1 MNLPLA
7 PLIAAVAGGLAA
19 LGVAMIPVP
28 ALEALVMDSGL
39 PSILAGAEPPLG
51 ATARL
56 AVALGTGVFV
66 GAFMWLSAFI
76 LLGSRGLTIGEVED
90 IAADSEA
97 VPLPVLRRADA
108 HPDAPPRPPLLATRD
123 LGRPFLEIRAAAP
136 APVEP
141 EDEHIDFDA
150 IFPPRAITPPKAPEP
165 AAPEPAPE
173 PAAELPEP
181 VAAAEPEPA
190 VEAPEV
196 SEVYPMEAPISA
208 SEPVAEAPEHHESHD
223 MHARARQPFAEQT
236 LPTDFDQ
243 PLSAFDPQAIP
254 AVPKPAPVPLAPLRR
269 TPRPSIFDESERF
282 EIFELTPA
290 VRRHVPEELA
300 AEAPVLPPRRER
312 IVRPETDASIHA
324 LLDRL
329 ERGVADK
336 GLASAAP
343 PQPKQHERGLEE
355 ALVTLRNLAR
365 RTA

>member
-39 PSILAGAEPPLG
+39 PSILAAAEPPLG
-51 ATARL
+51 TTARL
-56 AVALGTGVFV
+56 AVALGTGAFV

-76 LLGSRGLTIGEVED
+76 LLGSRGLTIGEAED
-90 IAADSEA
+90 IALDPEE

-123 LGRPFLEIRAAAP
+123 LGRPFLEIHAATPAPPAP
-136 APVEP
+136 AP

-150 IFPPRAITPPKAPEP
+150 IFPPRAITPPKEPVAPAP
-165 AAPEPAPE
+165 APVVVPVAAAAPEP
-173 PAAELPEP
+173 
-181 VAAAEPEPA
+181 VIT
-190 VEAPEV
+190 VPEV
-196 SEVYPMEAPISA
+196 SEVHPMQATIP
-208 SEPVAEAPEHHESHD
+208 APEPIVETPEGHEGRD
-223 MHARARQPFAEQT
+223 VHARARQPLAEQE
-236 LPTDFDQ
+236 LPADFDQ

-269 TPRPSIFDESERF
+269 SPRPSIFEESERF

-290 VRRHVPEELA
+290 VRRHVPEPA
-300 AEAPVLPPRRER
+300 AEVPVLPPRGER

-324 LLDRL
+324 LLERL

-336 GLASAAP
+336 GLAPATP
-343 PQPKQHERGLEE
+343 PTPKQHERGLEE

>member
-1 MNLPLA
+1 VVAHAPGERMNLPLA

-19 LGVAMIPVP
+19 LAVAMIPGP

-39 PSILAGAEPPLG
+39 PSVLSASEPPLG
-51 ATARL
+51 LTARL
-56 AVALGTGVFV
+56 ALALGTGGFV
-66 GAFMWLSAFI
+66 AAFIWLSAFI
-76 LLGSRGLTIGEVED
+76 LLGSRGLTIGG
-90 IAADSEA
+90 ADAPADPEQ

-123 LGRPFLEIRAAAP
+123 LGKPFLEVHAAP
-136 APVEP
+136 AKMP
-141 EDEHIDFDA
+141 EDDHIDFDK
-150 IFPPRAITPPKAPEP
+150 IFPPRRATSAPASAVP
-165 AAPEPAPE
+165 SPEPAPIVAVRE
-173 PAAELPEP
+173 SAAERPEVGEAYAGAAPMSLPELP
-181 VAAAEPEPA
+181 TRHAPLPLPA
-190 VEAPEV
+190 P
-196 SEVYPMEAPISA
+196 SELP
-208 SEPVAEAPEHHESHD
+208 
-223 MHARARQPFAEQT
+223 

-243 PLSAFDPQAIP
+243 PLSAFDPAAIP

-282 EIFELTPA
+282 EIFELTPPVRPAPPPAA
-290 VRRHVPEELA
+290 VASDTPTRD
-300 AEAPVLPPRRER
+300 R

-336 GLASAAP
+336 GLAP
-343 PQPKQHERGLEE
+343 THQPKAAERGLEE

>member
-39 PSILAGAEPPLG
+39 PSILAAAEPPLG
-51 ATARL
+51 LTARL
-56 AVALGTGVFV
+56 AVALGAGAFV

-76 LLGSRGLTIGEVED
+76 LLGSRGLTIGGDAEPV
-90 IAADSEA
+90 DSEEVA
-97 VPLPVLRRADA
+97 LPVLRRADA

-123 LGRPFLEIRAAAP
+123 LGRPFLEVRAA

-141 EDEHIDFDA
+141 EDERVDFEV
-150 IFPPRAITPPKAPEP
+150 IFPPRPMTPPVAIVAP
-165 AAPEPAPE
+165 
-173 PAAELPEP
+173 
-181 VAAAEPEPA
+181 
-190 VEAPEV
+190 
-196 SEVYPMEAPISA
+196 
-208 SEPVAEAPEHHESHD
+208 EPVAEAPKVHEVHANDVDESIVEAAEVRAEELPEPLVEALPLIEQD
-223 MHARARQPFAEQT
+223 MPV
-236 LPTDFDQ
+236 DFDQ

-282 EIFELTPA
+282 EIFELTPP
-290 VRRHVPEELA
+290 VRAHVPPPLP
-300 AEAPVLPPRRER
+300 EAPVAPPRER

-324 LLDRL
+324 LLERL

-336 GLASAAP
+336 QIAATP
-343 PQPKQHERGLEE
+343 RAQARAQERGLED

>member
-39 PSILAGAEPPLG
+39 PSILAAAEPPLG
-51 ATARL
+51 LTARL
-56 AVALGTGVFV
+56 AVALGAGAFV

-76 LLGSRGLTIGEVED
+76 LLGSRGLTIGGGDVE
-90 IAADSEA
+90 AVDSEA

-123 LGRPFLEIRAAAP
+123 LGRPFLEVRAAAP
-136 APVEP
+136 AEV
-141 EDEHIDFDA
+141 EDEQVDFEVL
-150 IFPPRAITPPKAPEP
+150 FPPRPMTAPVLTLVP
-165 AAPEPAPE
+165 
-173 PAAELPEP
+173 
-181 VAAAEPEPA
+181 
-190 VEAPEV
+190 
-196 SEVYPMEAPISA
+196 
-208 SEPVAEAPEHHESHD
+208 EPVAEAPE
-223 MHARARQPFAEQT
+223 MHADDADERIVEAVEVHDIRGEDLAEPVVEA
-236 LPTDFDQ
+236 LPLIEQDMPVDFDQ

-282 EIFELTPA
+282 EIFELTPP
-290 VRRHVPEELA
+290 VRPHVPPPLP
-300 AEAPVLPPRRER
+300 EAPVAPPRER
-312 IVRPETDASIHA
+312 IVRPETDASVHA
-324 LLDRL
+324 LLERL

-336 GLASAAP
+336 QITTSRAQAR
-343 PQPKQHERGLEE
+343 QQERGLEE

>member
-7 PLIAAVAGGLAA
+7 PLIALVAGGLAA

-39 PSILAGAEPPLG
+39 PSVLSMAEPPLG
-51 ATARL
+51 MTARI
-56 AVALGTGVFV
+56 AVALGSGAFV

-76 LLGSRGLTIGEVED
+76 LLGSRGLTIGGDAEPV
-90 IAADSEA
+90 DSEEVA
-97 VPLPVLRRADA
+97 VPVLRRADA

-123 LGRPFLEIRAAAP
+123 LGRPFLEVSAAAP
-136 APVEP
+136 AEVE
-141 EDEHIDFDA
+141 EKVDFDA
-150 IFPPRAITPPKAPEP
+150 IFPPRPMSAP
-165 AAPEPAPE
+165 
-173 PAAELPEP
+173 
-181 VAAAEPEPA
+181 VT
-190 VEAPEV
+190 VEAPETV
-196 SEVYPMEAPISA
+196 EICTVQAPISA
-208 SEPVAEAPEHHESHD
+208 PEPVVPAPESTESHD
-223 MHARARQPFAEQT
+223 IHAREAAQPLAEQE

-269 TPRPSIFDESERF
+269 QPRPSIFDEGERF
-282 EIFELTPA
+282 EIFELTPP
-290 VRRHVPEELA
+290 VRAHVP
-300 AEAPVLPPRRER
+300 APEQPRER
-312 IVRPETDASIHA
+312 IVRGDTNASVHA

-336 GLASAAP
+336 GLTPTRERKAA
-343 PQPKQHERGLEE
+343 ERGLEE

>member
-39 PSILAGAEPPLG
+39 PSILAAAEPPLG
-51 ATARL
+51 TTARL
-56 AVALGTGVFV
+56 AVALGTGAFV

-76 LLGSRGLTIGEVED
+76 LLGSRGLTIGEAED
-90 IAADSEA
+90 VALDPEE

-123 LGRPFLEIRAAAP
+123 LGRPFLEIRAAVPAP
-136 APVEP
+136 AEP

-165 AAPEPAPE
+165 VVQAPGPAAAAPVPPPVMATAPAPVIAAPEGPE
-173 PAAELPEP
+173 
-181 VAAAEPEPA
+181 
-190 VEAPEV
+190 
-196 SEVYPMEAPISA
+196 SRDI
-208 SEPVAEAPEHHESHD
+208 
-223 MHARARQPFAEQT
+223 HARGFQPLAEQD
-236 LPTDFDQ
+236 LPADFDQ

-290 VRRHVPEELA
+290 VRRHVPEPP
-300 AEAPVLPPRRER
+300 AEAPMPPLPRER
-312 IVRPETDASIHA
+312 IARPETDASIHA
-324 LLDRL
+324 LLERL

-336 GLASAAP
+336 GLAPAAQ
-343 PQPKQHERGLEE
+343 PQPKQQERGLEE

>member
-7 PLIAAVAGGLAA
+7 PLIALVAGGLAA

-39 PSILAGAEPPLG
+39 PSVLAMAEPPLG
-51 ATARL
+51 LTARL
-56 AVALGTGVFV
+56 AVALGSGAFV

-76 LLGSRGLTIGEVED
+76 LLGSRGLTIGGDAEPVDPEEV
-90 IAADSEA
+90 A
-97 VPLPVLRRADA
+97 VPVLRRADA

-123 LGRPFLEIRAAAP
+123 LGRPFLEVRAAAP
-136 APVEP
+136 AAI
-141 EDEHIDFDA
+141 EDDTVDFDA
-150 IFPPRAITPPKAPEP
+150 IFPPRPMTAPVEE
-165 AAPEPAPE
+165 AAT
-173 PAAELPEP
+173 P
-181 VAAAEPEPA
+181 VA
-190 VEAPEV
+190 EV
-196 SEVYPMEAPISA
+196 A
-208 SEPVAEAPEHHESHD
+208 EPVAEAPESHESPDIHA
-223 MHARARQPFAEQT
+223 HARDSLAEQE
-236 LPTDFDQ
+236 LPSDFDQ

-269 TPRPSIFDESERF
+269 QPRPSIFDETERF
-282 EIFELTPA
+282 EVFELTPP
-290 VRRHVPEELA
+290 VRAHVPPPV
-300 AEAPVLPPRRER
+300 AEAPAAAPRER

-336 GLASAAP
+336 GLTATPRAQAKA
-343 PQPKQHERGLEE
+343 QERGLEE

>member
-7 PLIAAVAGGLAA
+7 PLIALVAGGLAA

-39 PSILAGAEPPLG
+39 PSILAMAEPPLG
-51 ATARL
+51 MTARI
-56 AVALGTGVFV
+56 AVALGSGAFV

-76 LLGSRGLTIGEVED
+76 LLGSRGLTIGGDAAEPVDPEEV
-90 IAADSEA
+90 A
-97 VPLPVLRRADA
+97 VPVLRRADA

-123 LGRPFLEIRAAAP
+123 LGRPFLEVSAAAP
-136 APVEP
+136 AEVE
-141 EDEHIDFDA
+141 DKVDFDA
-150 IFPPRAITPPKAPEP
+150 IFPPRPMTAPVE
-165 AAPEPAPE
+165 
-173 PAAELPEP
+173 
-181 VAAAEPEPA
+181 
-190 VEAPEV
+190 EAPKVHEV
-196 SEVYPMEAPISA
+196 HAEDVFEA
-208 SEPVAEAPEHHESHD
+208 EAEAPESPESHD
-223 MHARARQPFAEQT
+223 TCAREAVPPAEQE

-269 TPRPSIFDESERF
+269 QPRPSIFDEGERF
-282 EIFELTPA
+282 EIFELTPP
-290 VRRHVPEELA
+290 VRPHVP
-300 AEAPVLPPRRER
+300 APMPEQPRER
-312 IVRPETDASIHA
+312 RGTDASIHA

-336 GLASAAP
+336 GLGTTQATAKAN
-343 PQPKQHERGLEE
+343 ERGLEE

>member
-39 PSILAGAEPPLG
+39 PSILAAAEPPLG

-56 AVALGTGVFV
+56 AVALGTGAFV

-76 LLGSRGLTIGEVED
+76 LLGSRGLTIGEAED
-90 IAADSEA
+90 IALDPEE

-123 LGRPFLEIRAAAP
+123 LGRPFLEIRAATPAPPAP
-136 APVEP
+136 AP

-165 AAPEPAPE
+165 VAQAPEPVVVPLAPVAVAAPEPAI
-173 PAAELPEP
+173 
-181 VAAAEPEPA
+181 A
-190 VEAPEV
+190 VPEV
-196 SEVYPMEAPISA
+196 SEAYPEQAAIAAP
-208 SEPVAEAPEHHESHD
+208 EPIAEAPEGRESRD
-223 MHARARQPFAEQT
+223 VHARARQPLAEQE
-236 LPTDFDQ
+236 LPVDFDQ

-269 TPRPSIFDESERF
+269 APRPSIFDESERF

-290 VRRHVPEELA
+290 VRRHVPEPA
-300 AEAPVLPPRRER
+300 AEAPVLPPRGER

-324 LLDRL
+324 LLERL

-336 GLASAAP
+336 GLAPATP
-343 PQPKQHERGLEE
+343 PTSKQHERGLEE

>member
-7 PLIAAVAGGLAA
+7 PLIALVAGGLAA

-39 PSILAGAEPPLG
+39 PSILAAAEPPLG
-51 ATARL
+51 ITARL
-56 AVALGTGVFV
+56 GVALGAGVFV

-76 LLGSRGLTIGEVED
+76 LLGSRGLTIGGEVAPTDPE
-90 IAADSEA
+90 EVA
-97 VPLPVLRRADA
+97 VPVLRRADA

-123 LGRPFLEIRAAAP
+123 LGRPFLEVRAAAP
-136 APVEP
+136 VAEAEEEKV
-141 EDEHIDFDA
+141 DFDA
-150 IFPPRAITPPKAPEP
+150 IFPPRPMPVPVE
-165 AAPEPAPE
+165 AAPKVHEVHAQE
-173 PAAELPEP
+173 AIEAE
-181 VAAAEPEPA
+181 
-190 VEAPEV
+190 
-196 SEVYPMEAPISA
+196 
-208 SEPVAEAPEHHESHD
+208 AEAPESHESHD
-223 MHARARQPFAEQT
+223 SYAREAHARAPLPPVEQD

-269 TPRPSIFDESERF
+269 QPRPSIFDEGERF
-282 EIFELTPA
+282 EIFELTPPVRA
-290 VRRHVPEELA
+290 HVPPPVAEPVPERMVRRD
-300 AEAPVLPPRRER
+300 
-312 IVRPETDASIHA
+312 TDASIHA

-336 GLASAAP
+336 TIGATQTPAKA
-343 PQPKQHERGLEE
+343 QERGLEE